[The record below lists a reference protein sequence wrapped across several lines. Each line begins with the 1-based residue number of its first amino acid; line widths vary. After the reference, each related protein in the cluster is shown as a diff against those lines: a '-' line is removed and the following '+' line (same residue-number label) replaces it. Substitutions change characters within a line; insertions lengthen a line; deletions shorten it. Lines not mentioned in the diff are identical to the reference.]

1 MPSDADHHDQTTAAL
16 LAELRELCT
25 DVTRDPLVRNRRLAV
40 LRRLERRS
48 RDGRRSS
55 LAVA

>member
-1 MPSDADHHDQTTAAL
+1 MPSDPDHHDQTTAAL

-25 DVTRDPLVRNRRLAV
+25 DVTSDPLVRNRRLAV
-40 LRRLERRS
+40 LRRLERRA

>member
-1 MPSDADHHDQTTAAL
+1 MPSDVDHHDPTTAAL

-25 DVTRDPLVRNRRLAV
+25 DVTSDPLVRNRRLTV
-40 LRRLERRS
+40 LRRLERCA

-55 LAVA
+55 LAMA

>member
-1 MPSDADHHDQTTAAL
+1 MPTHSDDLDQTTAAL

-25 DVTRDPLVRNRRLAV
+25 DVTSDPLVRNRRLAV
-40 LRRLERRS
+40 LRRLERCA
-48 RDGRRSS
+48 RDGRRSA